1 MIFRKANPNLLIRN
15 IDRKQAGVSLLLA
28 ILILA
33 AVMAIA
39 FSLATIVIIEVRSAG
54 DASRTEPT
62 LYAAFGVT
70 EEKLFQYKRFYS
82 GPNGD
87 PSSCVGINSCEINN
101 VDLTLPGNQP
111 IAFDDSPRVEFVSA
125 GTRRAL
131 PMFQSE
137 PLSYD
142 PIYDSVTLEV
152 LPNVPSDTTI
162 DFYFKVTSENGDCRV
177 ERATGDCQNPSPIND
192 PAGVNS
198 PKTFSSFGNGQYELI
213 LDNSDSIDDV
223 SVVITTDRVGGV
235 TPAGLPFIGEQV
247 LRIRADY
254 RGLNR
259 TYQVRIPIP

>member
-1 MIFRKANPNLLIRN
+1 MISQNNN
-15 IDRKQAGVSLLLA
+15 ISLDRTNQKQTGVSLMLA

-70 EEKLFQYKRFYS
+70 EEKLFQYKRFFS
-82 GPNGD
+82 GTNND
-87 PSSCVGINSCEINN
+87 DSSCAGKSACEINN
-101 VDLTLPGNQP
+101 VGLSLPGTQP
-111 IAFDDSPRVEFVSA
+111 IAFDDSPRVEFIPA
-125 GTRRAL
+125 GTRLTL

-137 PLSYD
+137 PLTYD
-142 PIYDSVTLEV
+142 AIYDYVTVEV
-152 LPNVPSDTTI
+152 LPNGPPTSTI
-162 DFYFKVTSENGDCRV
+162 NFYFKVTAANGDCRV
-177 ERATGDCQNPSPIND
+177 ERATGTCDDAEIVGE
-192 PAGVNS
+192 PAGVNN
-198 PKTFSSFGNGQYELI
+198 PQTFDSFGSGQYELI
-213 LDNSDSIDDV
+213 LDNSDSVDDV
-223 SVVITTDRVGGV
+223 SVVITTRRVAGA
-235 TPAGLPFIGEQV
+235 TPAGLPYIGEQV